1 MYNACMTDLYPKRCL
16 RRMRIRRRAL
26 RTRGD
31 DFDDSTVS
39 NDNDEENRD
48 DGGHIVQVGQGNN
61 DLEDE
66 GANEETVVDTIEAT
80 IRRSTTSMFRR
91 VLMFSDG
98 AANSLYDDQMITSFD
113 IL

>member
-1 MYNACMTDLYPKRCL
+1 MMMKRT
-16 RRMRIRRRAL
+16 A
-26 RTRGD
+26 
-31 DFDDSTVS
+31 S
-39 NDNDEENRD
+39 
-48 DGGHIVQVGQGNN
+48 DGGHIVQVVGQGNN
-61 DLEDE
+61 ALEDE
-66 GANEETVVDTIEAT
+66 GANKEMIKDTIEAT